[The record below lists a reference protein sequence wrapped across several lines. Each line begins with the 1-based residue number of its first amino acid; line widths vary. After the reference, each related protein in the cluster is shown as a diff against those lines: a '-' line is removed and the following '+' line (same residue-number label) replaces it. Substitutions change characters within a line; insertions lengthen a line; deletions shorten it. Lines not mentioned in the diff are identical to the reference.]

1 MDHTHWMSEAL
12 ALAARAAT
20 MGEVPVGAVIVHH
33 PFSEKGMEPRII
45 GAGFNERE
53 LSCDPSAHA
62 EIVAMRA
69 AGRALGH
76 WRLTDCTMYVTL
88 EPCPMCAGAAVQ
100 ARLPRL
106 VYGAKDPKAGAVET
120 LYRLCNDERFNHRV
134 EAIGGVLAEEAAALL
149 KGFFAER
156 REKKQ

>member
-1 MDHTHWMSEAL
+1 MSELDHARWMSEAL
-12 ALAARAAT
+12 ALAARAAA

-33 PFSEKGMEPRII
+33 PEGGVEKVI
-45 GAGFNERE
+45 GTGFNERE
-53 LSCDPSAHA
+53 IGCDPSAHA

-69 AGRALGH
+69 TGQALGR

-120 LYRLCNDERFNHRV
+120 LYRLCSDERLNHRV
-134 EAIGGVLAEEAAALL
+134 EVIGGVMAEEAGALL